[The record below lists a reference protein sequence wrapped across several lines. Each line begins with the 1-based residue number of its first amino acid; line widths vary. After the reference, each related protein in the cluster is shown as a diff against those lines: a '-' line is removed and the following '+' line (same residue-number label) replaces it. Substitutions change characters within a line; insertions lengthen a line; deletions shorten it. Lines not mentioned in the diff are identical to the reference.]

1 MRRSTRLPALLLLGL
16 DAARAGK
23 VVSVKILV
31 VVSALLLVVASAS
44 ADTIVLKNGRRITA
58 FNVIEA
64 GDKIKYETSAGELS
78 LPKSIVDHIEKGG
91 AVAMPGAPGS
101 DAASLAIT
109 PPAIEP
115 SAGGNEITQLAVHDG
130 AVDRAYIAKLEGQAR
145 IGGSSADVPAA
156 VAHHAAA
163 MFELAHGDMER
174 ALADERTALTYAP
187 QEPVLLMNVAY
198 LHLRRSEY
206 TQSLEYLER
215 ARRVA
220 PDNPDIPKLA
230 GWSYYGM
237 NKMDQAVNEWK
248 RSLALR
254 PDSEVQAALDKAMRD
269 KQEEESY
276 KENESA
282 HFTLKYSGTAEP
294 ALARDVLRTLEMH
307 FTAIESELNFT
318 PPDSIGVIL
327 YTQQAFADITK
338 APGWVGAL
346 NDGRIRV
353 PVQGLSS
360 MTPELSRVLK
370 HELTHSF
377 VGQKTRGR
385 APTWIQEGLAQWM
398 EGQRSSQNAAS
409 LAQIYADGHAS
420 SLGRLE
426 GGWMSLNSDQ
436 AAYAYAWAL
445 ANIEYIVETDGMS
458 DVDRILDRIGLG
470 ESTEAALREV
480 LHSDYAD
487 VSQSTAEYLRKNYV
501 R

>member
-1 MRRSTRLPALLLLGL
+1 MRRLLLLMGL
-16 DAARAGK
+16 DAARAK
-23 VVSVKILV
+23 MVVL
-31 VVSALLLVVASAS
+31 ATLLVLSFAVSS
-44 ADTIVLKNGRRITA
+44 SRADTIVLKNGRRITA
-58 FNVIEA
+58 SNVVEV

-91 AVAMPGAPGS
+91 AVAMPGAPAG

-109 PPAIEP
+109 PPAIAS
-115 SAGGNEITQLAVHDG
+115 SASGNEIAQLAVHDG

-145 IGGSSADVPAA
+145 TSGSSAEVPAA

-198 LHLRRSEY
+198 LHLKRSEY
-206 TQSLEYLER
+206 TQSLDYLER

-237 NKMDQAVNEWK
+237 NKMEQAVNEWK

-269 KQEEESY
+269 KQEEETY

-294 ALARDVLRTLEMH
+294 ALARDVLRTLEAH
-307 FTAIESELNFT
+307 FAAIESELNFT

-353 PVQGLSS
+353 PVQGLTS

-398 EGQRSSQNAAS
+398 EGQRSSENAAS
-409 LAQIYADGHAS
+409 LAQIYSDGHAS
-420 SLGRLE
+420 PLGRLE

-445 ANIEYIVETDGMS
+445 ANMEYIVETDGMS
-458 DVDRILDRIGLG
+458 DVERILDHIGSG
-470 ESTEAALREV
+470 EATEAALKEV

-487 VSQSTAEYLRKNYV
+487 VSQSTAEYLRKNYLH
-501 R
+501 

>member
-1 MRRSTRLPALLLLGL
+1 MLLSPPLLGL
-16 DAARAGK
+16 DALRTAMVA
-23 VVSVKILV
+23 LV
-31 VVSALLLVVASAS
+31 LLLAAAGCS
-44 ADTIVLKNGRRITA
+44 ADTIVLKNGRRIRA
-58 FNVIEA
+58 FNVVEA
-64 GDKIKYETSAGELS
+64 GDKIKYESSAGELS

-91 AVAMPGAPGS
+91 SVAMPGAPGS
-101 DAASLAIT
+101 DAASLSIT
-109 PPAIEP
+109 PPAMEP
-115 SAGGNEITQLAVHDG
+115 VGAESEIAQAAVHDG
-130 AVDRAYIAKLEGQAR
+130 AIDRVYIAKLEGQAR
-145 IGGSSADVPAA
+145 AASPSAEAPAA
-156 VAHHAAA
+156 LAHHAAA
-163 MFELAHGDMER
+163 MFELSKGDLER

-237 NKMDQAVNEWK
+237 NKMDQAVAEWK
-248 RSLALR
+248 RSLTLR
-254 PDSEVQAALDKAMRD
+254 ADPEVQAALDKAQKD

-282 HFTLKYSGTAEP
+282 HFTLKYSGAAEP
-294 ALARDVLRTLEMH
+294 ALARDVLRTLELH
-307 FTAIESELNFT
+307 YAAIESELNFT

-353 PVQGLSS
+353 PVQGLTS

-377 VGQKTRGR
+377 IGQKTRGR

-398 EGQRSSQNAAS
+398 EGQRSSQNAAVLS
-409 LAQIYADGHAS
+409 QIYSEGHAAP
-420 SLGRLE
+420 LARLE
-426 GGWMSLNSDQ
+426 GSWLGLNNEQ
-436 AAYAYAWAL
+436 AAYAYGWAL
-445 ANIEYIVETDGMS
+445 ANIEYIVEADGMG
-458 DVDRILDRIGLG
+458 DLERILDRIATGQ
-470 ESTEAALREV
+470 STEAALREV

-487 VSQSTAEYLRKNYV
+487 VSQSTNEFLRKNYV
-501 R
+501 H